1 MDPIKLD
8 QIEKFRLLAG
18 LKTGYMIDPDGN
30 TTYDFID
37 ALEQLESI
45 RFLRENPQEQIHFT
59 AAFMAEEQGLTT
71 EDFNNY
77 FEYNQELEEQR
88 EKQRRLDAEKELPEY
103 VRLIEHNKFEEITG
117 KQYPNHYHF
126 KFNRIVKGRT
136 YEITCRLFA
145 PGYGMRR
152 IWYQWTDPT
161 TKKIQ
166 RHRVEINTYNFIL
179 PKWVPEWWRS
189 SWSVS
194 NRNLALAFA
203 HAMTTACQQ
212 SFKNLVKPV

>member
-1 MDPIKLD
+1 MDPIKVD

-18 LKTGYMIDPDGN
+18 LKTGYMIDPDGE
-30 TTYDFID
+30 TTYEFID
-37 ALEQLESI
+37 ALEQLEHI
-45 RFLRENPQEQIHFT
+45 KFLRNNPQEAIYFT

-71 EDFNNY
+71 EDFSNY

-103 VRLIEHNKFEEITG
+103 VRLIEHNKFEEIEG
-117 KQYPNHYHF
+117 KQYPHHYHF
-126 KFNRIVKGRT
+126 KFNRNVKGRK

-145 PGYGMRR
+145 PSYSMRR
-152 IWYQWTDPT
+152 VWYQWTDPA

-166 RHRVEINTYNFIL
+166 RHRVEFNTYNFAL
-179 PKWVPEWWRS
+179 PKWMPEWWS
-189 SWSVS
+189 HSWRVS
-194 NRNLALAFA
+194 NSSIALAFA